1 MQCPVMIGWQEFESI
16 QDHIVPPTHPVY
28 SRVVNVVKK
37 IVDSNQDLEFM
48 REQTWTIVVIDSN
61 EVNAF
66 VLPVCVSSF
75 FNVPPKNLKFVKTTS
90 TKYLTELTTDVCLL
104 LHLLAVQ
111 CLQGLGDSLVQH
123 TYR

>member
-1 MQCPVMIGWQEFESI
+1 MQCPVLFGWQEFESV

-48 REQTWTIVVIDSN
+48 RQQTWTILVIDSN

-66 VLPVCVSSF
+66 VLPVRVSF
-75 FNVPPKNLKFVKTTS
+75 FFNLPPQNLKSVKATLTN
-90 TKYLTELTTDVCLL
+90 LTELATDVCLL
-104 LHLLAVQ
+104 LHLLVVQ
-111 CLQGLGDSLVQH
+111 CLQGLGDSNIH
-123 TYR
+123 TDNI